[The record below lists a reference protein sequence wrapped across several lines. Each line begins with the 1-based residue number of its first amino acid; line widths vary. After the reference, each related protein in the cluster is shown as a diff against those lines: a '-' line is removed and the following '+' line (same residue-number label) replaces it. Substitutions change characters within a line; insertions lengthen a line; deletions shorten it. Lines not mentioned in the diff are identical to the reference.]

1 MATRRPVLSNAPS
14 RVSGERRLRKLKKP
28 GDLAG
33 YELDF
38 GEEVLSAA
46 RACNLLGA
54 QPGEECSSL
63 REFFARLVG
72 KVPIVALFGPTGRL
86 HETPLGP
93 ERVTPLVHLY
103 CRQVVISGAPLVVEE
118 TGQDESLVGAFLGF
132 PLAISGFNFGAVCVV
147 DREPRTWPEEMK
159 KALED
164 LARIIVTD
172 IESSLLQARLQRVHE
187 ALIAQNESLEQVL
200 ERQNE
205 FIGMAAHDMRT
216 PLTVALAYS
225 RLLEQG
231 VGGERD
237 QRKMI
242 QAISQSCCFML
253 KLIDGMLDFE
263 ALKSGKLKMNPERTG
278 GQSFLE
284 GVVEN
289 HRLLAHAK
297 GLELE
302 LRCQADCPELWLD
315 RHKFEQALNNVLGNA
330 IKYSHET
337 GPIVIEL
344 RHDENRVTISVADQG
359 PGIAAE
365 QLENI
370 LQPFQRGEPHGR
382 SGVGL
387 GLAIVERIVREHGGQ
402 VAIDSHSGQGTEV
415 LLSLPSAR

>member
-1 MATRRPVLSNAPS
+1 MASRRPVLTNDQP
-14 RVSGERRLRKLKKP
+14 RTSGDRRKKLKKSS
-28 GDLAG
+28 GSAG
-33 YELDF
+33 YQLDF

-63 REFFARLVG
+63 RQFFGRWVG
-72 KVPIVALFGPTGRL
+72 QVPIVALFGPTGRL

-93 ERVTPLVHLY
+93 QRVTPLVHLY
-103 CRQVVISGAPLVVEE
+103 CRQVVISGGTLSVED
-118 TGQDESLVGAFLGF
+118 TGPTENEVGAFLGF
-132 PLAISGFNFGAVCVV
+132 PLAINGLTFGALCVV
-147 DREPRTWPEEMK
+147 DQRARTWPEEMK
-159 KALED
+159 MALGD

-172 IESSLLQARLQRVHE
+172 IESTLLRARLQRAHDT
-187 ALIAQNESLEQVL
+187 LIQQNQTLEQVV

-225 RLLEQG
+225 RLLERGAGQ
-231 VGGERD
+231 ERD

-242 QAISQSCCFML
+242 QAISRSCYFML
-253 KLIDGMLDFE
+253 ELIDGMLDFE
-263 ALKSGKLKMNPERTG
+263 ALKSGKLKMNLELTA
-278 GQSFLE
+278 GQPFVD

-289 HRLLAHAK
+289 HRLLAQDK

-302 LRCQADCPELWLD
+302 FRCQPDSPELWLD

-330 IKYSHET
+330 IKYSQEA
-337 GPIVIEL
+337 GRIVIEL
-344 RHDENRVTISVADQG
+344 RHAAGGVTISVTDQG
-359 PGIAAE
+359 PGIAADR
-365 QLENI
+365 LANI

-382 SGVGL
+382 SGAGL

-402 VAIDSHSGQGTEV
+402 VRIDSQPGQGTEV
-415 LLSLPSAR
+415 VLTLPGRG